1 MNADFVVKNSKCRL
15 CDRQLVDESDL
26 WAGRCNNDGAC
37 SRRQATRGVPQDV
50 HEGGWQWRPT
60 DKDTAFAP
68 PFGTIRVCID
78 CGCLVAGGPTRCGR
92 CAHEVQGG
100 EIQLQAEERKP

>member
-1 MNADFVVKNSKCRL
+1 MNADLVVKNSKCRL

-37 SRRQATRGVPQDV
+37 SRRQAT
-50 HEGGWQWRPT
+50 
-60 DKDTAFAP
+60 
-68 PFGTIRVCID
+68 
-78 CGCLVAGGPTRCGR
+78 
-92 CAHEVQGG
+92 